1 MPVEAHATGPIARGG
16 SGGHASRRTISG
28 SARSMCREVPLWY
41 PRARDGAATVCSMA
55 RARLPKAR
63 VGASD
68 ETSKWEL
75 QNLCS
80 RRVLRE
86 RSFAGIVPSKAFI
99 LFIYRA
105 R

>member
-1 MPVEAHATGPIARGG
+1 
-16 SGGHASRRTISG
+16 
-28 SARSMCREVPLWY
+28 MCREFPLWY

-75 QNLCS
+75 QNLFPTG
-80 RRVLRE
+80 VARE
-86 RSFAGIVPSKAFI
+86 EFRWYRSLESVY
-99 LFIYRA
+99 FIYLSRTIDGET
-105 R
+105 RVRYVNPFTVRDSRFRSSFPFRDFS